1 MDQEIK
7 KLEQLKQQ
15 EILLMQQ
22 IYEKKIN
29 YLNTKIQ
36 LLTEESQQ
44 KDIVLQNLKNASSEN
59 HIEQQDKTQDI
70 KNLEM
75 QKQKMD
81 DQKDK
86 ELQKLK
92 TQYQLD
98 LQNIHQQMRN
108 RDSIIEQMKLEIKMF
123 EQSSKQNLDDQKVQI
138 LSQIMDVCNELLVQ
152 L

>member
-36 LLTEESQQ
+36 LLTEESKQ
-44 KDIVLQNLKNASSEN
+44 KDIELQNLKNASLEN
-59 HIEQQDKTQDI
+59 FIEYQVKTEEFP
-70 KNLEM
+70 NLEI
-75 QKQKMD
+75 QKQKLND
-81 DQKDK
+81 EKDK
-86 ELQKLK
+86 ELQKIK
-92 TQYQLD
+92 TQYQTD

-108 RDSIIEQMKLEIKMF
+108 RDLMIEQMKQEIKMF
-123 EQSSKQNLDDQKVQI
+123 EQFSQQNLDHQKVQF
-138 LSQIMDVCNELLVQ
+138 LSQIIDVTNELLVQ

>member
-36 LLTEESQQ
+36 LLTEESKQ
-44 KDIVLQNLKNASSEN
+44 KDIELQNLKNTSSEN
-59 HIEQQDKTQDI
+59 QFEQKVIIQEPP
-70 KNLEM
+70 NLDL
-75 QKQKMD
+75 QKQKMND
-81 DQKDK
+81 ERDK
-86 ELQKLK
+86 ELQKIK
-92 TQYQLD
+92 AQYQTD

-108 RDSIIEQMKLEIKMF
+108 RDLMIEQMKQEIKMF
-123 EQSSKQNLDDQKVQI
+123 EQFSQQNLDHQKVQF
-138 LSQIMDVCNELLVQ
+138 LSQIIDVTNELLVQ

>member
-29 YLNTKIQ
+29 YLNIKIQ
-36 LLTEESQQ
+36 LLTEESKQ
-44 KDIVLQNLKNASSEN
+44 KDIELTNLKNASLDN
-59 HIEQQDKTQDI
+59 FIEYQVKTEEFP
-70 KNLEM
+70 NLEIL
-75 QKQKMD
+75 KQKLND
-81 DQKDK
+81 EKDK

-92 TQYQLD
+92 TQYQND

-108 RDSIIEQMKLEIKMF
+108 RDLMIEQMKQEIKMF
-123 EQSSKQNLDDQKVQI
+123 EQFSQQNLDHQKVQF
-138 LSQIMDVCNELLVQ
+138 LSQIIDVTNELLVQ

>member
-36 LLTEESQQ
+36 LLTEESKQ
-44 KDIVLQNLKNASSEN
+44 KDIELQNLKNTSSEN
-59 HIEQQDKTQDI
+59 QFEQKVIIQEYP
-70 KNLEM
+70 NLDL
-75 QKQKMD
+75 QKQKLND
-81 DQKDK
+81 ERDK
-86 ELQKLK
+86 ELQKIK
-92 TQYQLD
+92 AQYQTD

-108 RDSIIEQMKLEIKMF
+108 RDLMIEQMKQEIKMF
-123 EQSSKQNLDDQKVQI
+123 EQFSQQNLDHQKVQF
-138 LSQIMDVCNELLVQ
+138 LSQIIDVTNELLVQ

>member
-36 LLTEESQQ
+36 LLTEESKQ
-44 KDIVLQNLKNASSEN
+44 KDNELQNLKNTSSESQFQEV
-59 HIEQQDKTQDI
+59 IRFQEFPSLD
-70 KNLEM
+70 L
-75 QKQKMD
+75 QKQKLD
-81 DQKDK
+81 EERDK
-86 ELQKLK
+86 ELQKIK
-92 TQYQLD
+92 TQYQTD

-108 RDSIIEQMKLEIKMF
+108 RDMMIEQLKQEIKMF
-123 EQSSKQNLDDQKVQI
+123 EQFSQQNLDYQKVQF
-138 LSQIMDVCNELLVQ
+138 LSQIIDVTNELLVQ

>member
-36 LLTEESQQ
+36 LLADESKQ
-44 KDIVLQNLKNASSEN
+44 KDIELQNLKNSQSEN
-59 HIEQQDKTQDI
+59 QTEQEIVIQETPSLDW
-70 KNLEM
+70 
-75 QKQKMD
+75 QKQKLND
-81 DQKDK
+81 EKDK
-86 ELQKLK
+86 ELQKIK
-92 TQYQLD
+92 AQYQTD

-108 RDSIIEQMKLEIKMF
+108 RDLMIEQMKQEIKMF
-123 EQSSKQNLDDQKVQI
+123 EQFSQQNLDHQKVQF
-138 LSQIMDVCNELLVQ
+138 LSQIIDVTNELLVQ

>member
-36 LLTEESQQ
+36 LLTEESKQ
-44 KDIVLQNLKNASSEN
+44 KDIELQNLKNSQSEN
-59 HIEQQDKTQDI
+59 QTDQQVVIQEPPSLDQ
-70 KNLEM
+70 
-75 QKQKMD
+75 QKQKLND
-81 DQKDK
+81 EKDK
-86 ELQKLK
+86 ELQKIK
-92 TQYQLD
+92 TQYQTD

-108 RDSIIEQMKLEIKMF
+108 RDLMIEQMKQEIKMF
-123 EQSSKQNLDDQKVQI
+123 EQFSQQNLDHQKVQF
-138 LSQIMDVCNELLVQ
+138 LSQIIDVTNELLVQ